1 MEAGILFENI
11 SDLRFLKL
19 DEIGPSIVVAPHP
32 DDETLGCGGT
42 AALLLK
48 AGFSVHFLFI
58 SDGTLSHPN
67 SRKFPKSRLRELRES
82 EACDAVCILGAT
94 ENAAEFLAFPDRSVP
109 DSESVFFESAVRL
122 VVSILTRKPSQTIFI
137 PWENDPHPDH
147 KATWQIFTE
156 AVRRLE
162 VRPRILQY
170 PIWLWEMGEEEDLLA
185 IGKMK
190 KWSVDITDAIEI
202 KRNALM
208 AHQSQVSDL
217 IDDDPDGFR
226 LSEKV
231 ISHFDSTTE
240 IFFES

>member
-1 MEAGILFENI
+1 METGILLERI
-11 SDLRFLKL
+11 SNLRLLKP
-19 DEIGPSIVVAPHP
+19 DEIGSGMVVAPHP

-42 AALLLK
+42 AALLLR
-48 AGFSVHFLFI
+48 AGFSVQFLFV

-67 SRKFPKSRLRELRES
+67 SRKFPKIRLRDLRQS
-82 EACDAVCILGAT
+82 EACDAVRVLGAT
-94 ENAAEFLAFPDRSVP
+94 EDDVEFLAFPDRSVP
-109 DSESVFFESAVRL
+109 DRESIFFESAVRL
-122 VVSILTRKPSQTIFI
+122 VVSILTRKPTKTIFI
-137 PWENDPHPDH
+137 PWQNDPHSDH

-156 AVRRLE
+156 AVSRLE

-170 PIWLWEMGEEEDLLA
+170 PIWLWEMGEEADLLA

-190 KWSVDITDAIEI
+190 KWRVDITDAIEI
-202 KRNALM
+202 KRSALM

-231 ISHFDSTTE
+231 ISHFDSASE